1 MTTPESIQR
10 LVEKFEAGR
19 AHFAQPDYNEAQLR
33 QEFVN
38 PFFAAL
44 GWDVGDSHQVLH
56 EAGLK
61 SGGSTKHPDY
71 SFLSGRRRAFYVET
85 KKPAIDISQQIEP
98 AGQLRSY
105 GWSGNTAVGILT
117 NFAEFAVYD
126 CRIPPEQGDPAAEA
140 RVWHLTSAQYPAAWT
155 RLQETLSPL
164 AVRQGK
170 HNNLLAELGKGVL
183 PVDAAFLRDMENWRG
198 TLAEQLYKQAHFID
212 RELSQRE
219 LNQLVQRTIDRIVFL
234 RIAEDRN
241 LEPYGT
247 LERVARE
254 KQVYEKIKNLYR
266 AADKKYNSGLF
277 HFDPANDSR
286 GAPDKLSMD
295 IYIPD
300 NVLSKIIFALYPPQS
315 RYEFSV
321 IAADILGQ
329 VYERFLGKVIE
340 VRSADH
346 ETRVSVEEK
355 PEVRK
360 AGGVYYTPEYIVD
373 YIVENTLGKLLDGAT
388 PDQAEQ
394 LRVLDPACG
403 SGSFLTGAYQFL
415 LDWHI
420 DYYRRHPAQFRN
432 RRRETAEGI
441 LLTTTEKRRIL
452 LNNIYGVDLDQSAV
466 EVTKLSLLLKMLEN
480 ENDSTGL
487 RDMDGPIL
495 PDLGGNIKWGNSL
508 MGSDFYDGADVGG
521 LADEELQR
529 VKAFDWDG
537 AGGFADIMAA
547 GGFDAVI
554 GNPPYVRQETL
565 GAAFKAYAK
574 KTYDTY
580 AGTADLYTYF
590 IERGVN
596 LLREGGAFSIIVANK
611 WLRARYGKPL
621 RAWLKKQAIREI
633 IDFGDLPVFQQA
645 TTYPCILT
653 IQGPHPPAPSPK
665 MREGENAAYLQA
677 PNKMRE
683 GENAAYF
690 QAPKMREG
698 ENAAY
703 LQAPKMREGENAA
716 YLQAPKMR
724 EGEKWDIP
732 PELERRMQAIARE
745 LRKNPTVAE
754 DKLWQAIRK
763 RQLDERKFRRQVAI
777 GAFVVDFYCSSERLA
792 VEVDGPIHENQR
804 EADQIR
810 QELIES
816 LGIRFVRL
824 TNAEVEHNL
833 EASLNAIRQMFTD
846 EPAKDDE
853 KPLPLD
859 GGGVWGGGEK
869 TFAAAQVDTLEFASL
884 REHVGSLRYAVDRT
898 MLDDGGWSLAREE
911 VQQLAKKLAASGVS
925 LAEYVDKKIYRG
937 ILTGLNE
944 AFVIDEITK
953 DDLISKDADSASVIK
968 PFLAGRD
975 LKRYMQPEVRRY
987 VICIPS
993 GWTNENKGEGQS
1005 GEDFFQQTLPA
1016 IAEHLEPYKV
1026 KAQKR
1031 WDKGDYWWELRPCAY
1046 YDEFDKTKIML
1057 PDISLRG
1064 NFVYDTDALCC
1075 TNTAYIIPVDD
1086 KYLLGILNSKL
1097 ITFIYSSISSTY
1109 RGGYL
1114 RFIYQYLARLPI
1126 RTIDFDNPA
1135 DVAMHDEM
1143 VGLVERMLALH
1154 KGYAGLTDVQRSVV
1168 DAQIAR
1174 VDRAIDEV
1182 VYELYG
1188 LGDDEVGVVE
1198 GG

>member
-19 AHFAQPDYNEAQLR
+19 AHFTQPDYNEAQLR

-170 HNNLLAELGKGVL
+170 HKDLLAELGKGVL
-183 PVDAAFLRDMENWRG
+183 PVDAAFLRDMENWRS

-266 AADKKYNSGLF
+266 AADRKYNSGLF
-277 HFDPANDSR
+277 HFDPSDDSR

-300 NVLSKIIFALYPPQS
+300 NVLQQIIFALYPPQS

-346 ETRVSVEEK
+346 ETRVAVEEK

-388 PDQAEQ
+388 PEQAAR

-403 SGSFLTGAYQFL
+403 SGSFLTGAYNYL

-508 MGSDFYDGADVGG
+508 VGSDFYDGTDVGG

-565 GAAFKAYAK
+565 GAAFKTYAK

-590 IERGVN
+590 IERGLN

-653 IQGPHPPAPSPK
+653 IGKA
-665 MREGENAAYLQA
+665 
-677 PNKMRE
+677 
-683 GENAAYF
+683 
-690 QAPKMREG
+690 
-698 ENAAY
+698 
-703 LQAPKMREGENAA
+703 
-716 YLQAPKMR
+716 
-724 EGEKWDIP
+724 
-732 PELERRMQAIARE
+732 
-745 LRKNPTVAE
+745 
-754 DKLWQAIRK
+754 
-763 RQLDERKFRRQVAI
+763 
-777 GAFVVDFYCSSERLA
+777 GAGDS
-792 VEVDGPIHENQR
+792 
-804 EADQIR
+804 
-810 QELIES
+810 
-816 LGIRFVRL
+816 
-824 TNAEVEHNL
+824 
-833 EASLNAIRQMFTD
+833 
-846 EPAKDDE
+846 
-853 KPLPLD
+853 
-859 GGGVWGGGEK
+859 
-869 TFAAAQVDTLEFASL
+869 FAAAQVDTLEFASL
-884 REHVGSLRYAVDRT
+884 REYLGSLRYAVDKT
-898 MLDDGGWSLAREE
+898 MLDDGEWALVDESTQRLIAR
-911 VQQLAKKLAASGVS
+911 LNHHGVS
-925 LAEYVDKKIYRG
+925 LKEFIDGKMFIG
-937 ILTGLNE
+937 IKTALNK
-944 AFVIDEITK
+944 AFVISQDQYDEI
-953 DDLISKDADSASVIK
+953 ISEEPQSRQLIK
-968 PFLAGRD
+968 PYLVGRD
-975 LKRYMQPEVRRY
+975 IKRFLLTSRNRY
-987 VICIPS
+987 VVVVPD
-993 GWTNENKGEGQS
+993 GWTSQKSGKRDGNWDWFRANYTRLADHLQPFEAAARKRTDQGE
-1005 GEDFFQQTLPA
+1005 
-1016 IAEHLEPYKV
+1016 
-1026 KAQKR
+1026 
-1031 WDKGDYWWELRPCAY
+1031 YWWELRPCSY
-1046 YDEFDKTKIML
+1046 YDEFEKEKIVF
-1057 PDISLRG
+1057 PDIATRG
-1064 NFVYDTDALCC
+1064 QFA
-1075 TNTAYIIPVDD
+1075 IDD
-1086 KYLLGILNSKL
+1086 SGFYLDMTGFAIDSNSRYLLGILNSRL
-1097 ITFIYSSISSTY
+1097 ITFLFSKSSSEI
-1109 RGGYL
+1109 RGGFL
-1114 RFIYQYLARLPI
+1114 RWKRQYVNALPI
-1126 RTIDFDNPA
+1126 RTIDFDNPG

-1143 VGLVERMLALH
+1143 VGLVERMLGLH
-1154 KGYAGLTDVQRSVV
+1154 KGYADLTDVQRSVV

-1174 VDRAIDEV
+1174 VDRAIDAL
-1182 VYELYG
+1182 VYRLYG
-1188 LGDDEVGVVE
+1188 LSGDEVGVVE